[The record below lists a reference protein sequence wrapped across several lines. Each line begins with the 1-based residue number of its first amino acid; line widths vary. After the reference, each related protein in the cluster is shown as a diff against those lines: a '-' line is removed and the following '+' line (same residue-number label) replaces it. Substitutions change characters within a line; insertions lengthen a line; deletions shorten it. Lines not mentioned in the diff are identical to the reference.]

1 VTKRHVSADFGRT
14 SGFLTSIPN
23 RLKKFFAKFVV
34 GELAGIVVYEPGIL
48 EAKKKHVEKA
58 GFRHPRHSTVAGYCE
73 SIEIHCRLFE
83 R

>member
-1 VTKRHVSADFGRT
+1 
-14 SGFLTSIPN
+14 
-23 RLKKFFAKFVV
+23 V